1 MTAFRPFDEKGT
13 PLGEQ
18 FMSWKQLLS
27 QPYDKN
33 NADPYT
39 KTRVILMNGIETNA
53 FITKH
58 ALARQIADDEIRE
71 NLAMVRR
78 SESMQQQAVE
88 WLNPGDQTILETTIG
103 YEQLAVDLTADLA
116 MNEDDDYQRQTLDF
130 ALLEDFDHLYRY
142 AAHMQRMEG
151 KDANK
156 LTKGTVEI
164 KEGRPTKVHHRHPHE
179 EMRNHWDKETASPK
193 TKMNYLTIVS
203 AEQQTENYY
212 KTHGSMFQDDL
223 SRALYSEIA
232 DVEEQHVSQ
241 YEALGDATMS
251 PLEMNFLMEVNE
263 AYNYFCCAQSE
274 TDPNIKKVWTMM
286 MRDEIGHMQNAIE
299 LLQKFEKKDPE
310 KVLGGDSIDK
320 PILLKPTK
328 DHVNQVL
335 AEQRDFQP
343 YEREFI
349 PESQIPK
356 GWASFAFRDK
366 VNGDFIPSEIVVQGK
381 EKQRSTVM
389 ARSR

>member
-13 PLGEQ
+13 PLEEQ

-58 ALARQIADDEIRE
+58 ALARQIADEGIRE

-88 WLNPGDQTILETTIG
+88 WLNPGNQTILETTIG

-116 MNEDDDYQRQTLDF
+116 MNEDDDYQRKTLDF

-151 KDANK
+151 KDANS
-156 LTKGTVEI
+156 LTKGTIDI
-164 KEGRPTKVHHRHPHE
+164 KEGRPTKVHHRHPHD
-179 EMRNHWDKETASPK
+179 EMRSHWDKKTASPK

-223 SRALYSEIA
+223 SRALYTEIA

-274 TDPNIKKVWTMM
+274 SDPNIKKVWQMM
-286 MRDEIGHMQNAIE
+286 MKDEIGHMLNAIE
-299 LLQKFEKKDPE
+299 MLQQFENKDPV
-310 KVLGGDSIDK
+310 KVLGGDTIDA
-320 PILLKPTK
+320 PILLRPTK
-328 DHVNQVL
+328 DYVNQVL
-335 AEQRDFQP
+335 AEQKDFQP

-366 VNGDFIPSEIVVQGK
+366 VNGDFIPSEIVVQSG
-381 EKQRSTVM
+381 EKQKMPVT
-389 ARSR
+389 SRGR